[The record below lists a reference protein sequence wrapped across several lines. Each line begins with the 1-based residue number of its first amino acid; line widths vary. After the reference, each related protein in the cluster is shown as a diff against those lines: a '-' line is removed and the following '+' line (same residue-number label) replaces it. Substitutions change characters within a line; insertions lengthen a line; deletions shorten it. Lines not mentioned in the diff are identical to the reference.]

1 MSLPEINSFNV
12 GDGVGYVGMPDEDGR
27 LTVRGLG
34 GEKWEWEKE
43 DEETKLSKGGQYWVK
58 EWVP

>member
-1 MSLPEINSFNV
+1 
-12 GDGVGYVGMPDEDGR
+12 MPDEDGR

-43 DEETKLSKGGQYWVK
+43 GEETKL
-58 EWVP
+58 